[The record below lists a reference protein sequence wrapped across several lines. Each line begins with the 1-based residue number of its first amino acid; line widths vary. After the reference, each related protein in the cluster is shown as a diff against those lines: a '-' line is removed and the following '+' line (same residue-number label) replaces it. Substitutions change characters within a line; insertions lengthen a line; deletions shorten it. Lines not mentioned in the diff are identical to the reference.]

1 MKTSSLIFV
10 IIFSL
15 FSFSSIAEI
24 TTRSDVYIYQDLMDM
39 NLTKRHHIANFQ
51 DLSDYNLT
59 KRSHIEFFQDI
70 SDYNVTKRM
79 HISSIQSYVA
89 ENCDVKWSKGCLIY
103 KN

>member
-1 MKTSSLIFV
+1 MKNSLLIFV

-24 TTRSDVYIYQDLMDM
+24 TNKSDIYIYQDLMDM

-70 SDYNVTKRM
+70 SDYNITKRI
-79 HISSIQSYVA
+79 HISSIQTYVT
-89 ENCDVKWSKGCLIY
+89 ENCAIKWSKGCLIY

>member
-1 MKTSSLIFV
+1 MKISSLIFV

-24 TTRSDVYIYQDLMDM
+24 TTRSDVYTYQDLMDM

-70 SDYNVTKRM
+70 SDYNITKRM